1 MKFKVDIE
9 CTPQEARSFL
19 GLPDVEPMQQQLMLL
34 VADRVRKN
42 VERMDPE
49 NLMKTW
55 VPNAVKGWQG
65 IVGGM
70 ADVAAEAMRPRRTTP
85 TSSGAAAKKKTKVK
99 PRKKKSSTR
108 AD

>member
-65 IVGGM
+65 LVGSM
-70 ADVAAEAMRPRRTTP
+70 ADVAAEAIRPGR
-85 TSSGAAAKKKTKVK
+85 AASTKKQSKTARKST
-99 PRKKKSSTR
+99 KKKSASR
-108 AD
+108 SS